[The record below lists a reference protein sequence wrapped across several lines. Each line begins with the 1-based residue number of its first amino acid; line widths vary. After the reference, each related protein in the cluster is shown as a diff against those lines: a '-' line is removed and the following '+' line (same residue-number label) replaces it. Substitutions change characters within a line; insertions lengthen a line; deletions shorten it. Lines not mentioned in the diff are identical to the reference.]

1 MLVFFSDV
9 FSVLIN
15 LNLFFTNFVYYININ
30 IQFEIVNVKYCIKS
44 TYNID
49 TVKFL

>member
-1 MLVFFSDV
+1 MLVFFSDA
-9 FSVLIN
+9 FSVLI
-15 LNLFFTNFVYYININ
+15 LNLFFTNFVYYMNIN
-30 IQFEIVNVKYCIKS
+30 IQFEIVNVKYCRKS